1 MNRTEDDNDVIE
13 FPMTDSADPDWRPKF
28 KLLASQATAMRLR
41 GLLRDSRRRIREPFI
56 KTFDAALHDAYETGD
71 HHAAEMALARLDE
84 QLLKAAVMEFERLRK
99 LNGNGVADFQ
109 QALVDHGWNGLEIDT
124 IPCLLAPGE
133 RLARVDF
140 RFIETSKGRCIGLPE
155 IQQAAKPSTQTNGR
169 WPENF
174 IGEANLRELEAKAE
188 SKNTRPPC
196 ADSCNRDLPNG
207 ILQP

>member
-1 MNRTEDDNDVIE
+1 MPT
-13 FPMTDSADPDWRPKF
+13 RP
-28 KLLASQATAMRLR
+28 ATYAA
-41 GLLRDSRRRIREPFI
+41 
-56 KTFDAALHDAYETGD
+56 KTALT
-71 HHAAEMALARLDE
+71 LLDE
-84 QLLKAAVMEFERLRK
+84 QLLKGAVMEFERQRK
-99 LNGNGVADFQ
+99 LKGNGVADFE
-109 QALVDHGWNGLEIDT
+109 QALVEHGWNGLEIDT
-124 IPCLLAPGE
+124 IPRLLAKGE

-140 RFIETSKGRCIGLPE
+140 RFIETSNLRRIGLPE